1 MKLKTTVYNEPA
13 PDPRLA
19 RRQRKAD
26 ALRRHALSPLRIL
39 LMVLALPLTT
49 GMIALGVYLR
59 TSDLERT
66 EAVMHLVA
74 LAGCDAARSVGLGPM
89 REGQLG
95 YHKRNDPD
103 GDGIA
108 CESSVRAATRSAVPV
123 QAPASTQS
131 AAPKPRAVG
140 NAKFVRP

>member
-1 MKLKTTVYNEPA
+1 MNTKSIASESSIA
-13 PDPRLA
+13 DPRLA

-26 ALRRHALSPLRIL
+26 ALRRRALSPFRIL

-49 GMIALGVYLR
+49 GVIALGVYMR

-66 EAVMHLVA
+66 EALMHLVA
-74 LAGCDAARSVGLGPM
+74 LAGCDAARTVGLGPM

-103 GDGIA
+103 GDGVA
-108 CESSVRAATRSAVPV
+108 CETRLQASPRGAVPV
-123 QAPASTQS
+123 RSATPAQS
-131 AAPKPRAVG
+131 SAPKVRAVG